1 MIVDYGL
8 TMQIMA
14 VILLLYLVWG
24 QLKLFDMLNGIGTMS
39 AHVLLQVVPDED
51 GKDLSELTDR
61 VVENEWRNWDG
72 KQG

>member
-1 MIVDYGL
+1 MVDYGL

-14 VILLLYLVWG
+14 VILLLYLAWG

-51 GKDLSELTDR
+51 GNDLSELTDR